1 MSISIEQVEQVANL
15 ARIKMDRET
24 LGKFAAQLDQIV
36 SYIDKLNELDTSDVE
51 PLTNASGLMNA
62 FRKDEPGTCLERE
75 RGLANSASQA
85 QGHYRVPK
93 VIE

>member
-1 MSISIEQVEQVANL
+1 VSLTIEQVEQVANL
-15 ARIKMDRET
+15 ARFKMDPET

-36 SYIDKLNELDTSDVE
+36 TYIDKLNGLDTSDVE
-51 PLTNASGLMNA
+51 PLTNASGLVNA
-62 FRKDEPGTCLERE
+62 SRQDEPGACLERE
-75 RGLANSASQA
+75 RALANSASQA